1 MAIRSV
7 VPLSSTGFLGLAKMW
22 LTQMIKTRG
31 KILHIIRFSV
41 QETFRNFMLAIQ
53 APNDSC
59 RLWCENK
66 FLYKIP
72 WKALCCLVTQPTTF
86 SILCSKRKGVLT
98 LTNRERSLVKCS
110 KWNQNSRKVKRG
122 NFNLA
127 TIISLKTLVL
137 PEAYFALHKPSF
149 SKSRPFLVVNN
160 SDLDT
165 WLSLSFCSFCAIN
178 SVRMIFKWSYAF
190 FSFFAESSFDS
201 ASWYN

>member
-1 MAIRSV
+1 MTHAGFGVKINFFTKFHGRPYVASLHN
-7 VPLSSTGFLGLAKMW
+7 PLHFPSF
-22 LTQMIKTRG
+22 
-31 KILHIIRFSV
+31 V
-41 QETFRNFMLAIQ
+41 QNEGRPYLNQSRAV
-53 APNDSC
+53 SC
-59 RLWCENK
+59 E
-66 FLYKIP
+66 
-72 WKALCCLVTQPTTF
+72 
-86 SILCSKRKGVLT
+86 
-98 LTNRERSLVKCS
+98 CS

-201 ASWYN
+201 VSWHN